1 MQWAVG
7 RLLAVPLWLF
17 AVVVAAYMFVLRIAE
32 YIGRRLG
39 VINDDGSGVDSTQ
52 LSLPLRLYLYAF
64 RIARKIGHGPDKFRY
79 EIGRI
84 RREAHKVA
92 ADIAIFSAEQ
102 SATNPLD
109 RNRKTVFLTITCGQA
124 VRNFLLSDVRRLLAE
139 RYYVVILTPFAY
151 SQEFRAAYAGPG
163 IHVLPWFTSFRSASE
178 RLFQYYLMRKSG
190 SSTHQGWLANLETRA
205 KTATERRARFVKH
218 YTVLRVSELLGSV
231 FGRGGMQA
239 LYHAYFLSYLPRSMF
254 KQLFSTYEPAL
265 VVSTTAHHAETWPLT
280 YAGRRY
286 GATTI
291 ANILSWDNTSTKPTM
306 DASCD
311 YYTVW
316 SDEMEGEFE
325 RHYPYVKTKL
335 VVTGSPLFDMYYNRR
350 GAKDRASFLKGLGL
364 PPELPYVL
372 WTTNTPSGMPDEN
385 KIISSYWDEIQRT
398 PLGDKISLLV
408 RLHPKEDEGKYT
420 TLLGLERVALTRAGS
435 PHWKSSDRWLPTP
448 EDMGLLLN
456 SMMHAAVSINVAST
470 MSLESFAL
478 NLPTINVAFKYGD
491 IVKDHNLMWSFDMYH
506 TSEHYRAIVDNGSVA
521 LAKSMDELIAET
533 MDALEHFGRRTK
545 AMRKTLEQK
554 AAYCDGTSALR
565 FVEALSG
572 AIESQG
578 QPVSAERPEFSG
590 ARQAAALS
598 ALQQK
603 EDVTSLIR
611 EALLQGRTMSG
622 RRRWSR
628 VTALTRSSHGE

>member
-7 RLLAVPLWLF
+7 RLLTVPLWLF
-17 AVVVAAYMFVLRIAE
+17 ALVVAVYMFGVRIAE

-39 VINDDGSGVDSTQ
+39 VINSDGTEVDPTQ

-64 RIARKIGHGPDKFRY
+64 RIARKVGHGPDKFRN

-84 RREAHKVA
+84 RKEAQKVA
-92 ADIAIFSAEQ
+92 ADIATFSAEQ
-102 SATNPLD
+102 SASNPLD
-109 RNRKTVFLTITCGQA
+109 HARKTVFLTITCGQA
-124 VRNFLLSDVRRLLAE
+124 VRNFLLSDVLGLLAK
-139 RYYVVILTPFAY
+139 RYNVVILTPFAY

-163 IHVLPWFTSFRSASE
+163 IHVLPWFTSFRSATE

-190 SSTHQGWLANLETRA
+190 SSTHQGWLSNLETRA

-218 YTVLRVSELLGSV
+218 YTVLRMSELLGGV

-239 LYHAYFLSYLPRSMF
+239 LYHAYFLSYLPQSMF
-254 KQLFSTYEPAL
+254 KRLFSIYEPAL
-265 VVSTTAHHAETWPLT
+265 VVSTTAHHAEAWPLT
-280 YAGRRY
+280 YSGRRY
-286 GATTI
+286 GATTV

-325 RHYPYVKTKL
+325 RHYPYVETKL
-335 VVTGSPLFDMYYNRR
+335 VVTGSPLFDMYYNHRD
-350 GAKDRASFLKGLGL
+350 AKDRASFLGGLGL

-372 WTTNTPSGMPDEN
+372 WTTNTPAGMPDEN
-385 KIISSYWDEIQRT
+385 KIVRTYWDEIQRT
-398 PLGDKISLLV
+398 PLADKISLLV

-420 TLLGLERVALTRAGS
+420 ALLGLDRVALTRAGS
-435 PHWKSSDRWLPTP
+435 PHWNSSDRWLPTQ
-448 EDMGLLLN
+448 EDMELLLN
-456 SMMHAAVSINVAST
+456 SMMHSAVSINVAST

-478 NLPTINVAFKYGD
+478 KLPTINVAFKYGD
-491 IVKDHNLMWSFDMYH
+491 VVKDHNLMWSFDMYH

-521 LAKSMDELIAET
+521 LAKSMDELIAQT
-533 MDALEHFGRRTK
+533 MDALEHPGRRTE

-554 AAYCDGTSALR
+554 AAYCDGTSARR
-565 FVEALSG
+565 FVEALSD
-572 AIESQG
+572 AIERG
-578 QPVSAERPEFSG
+578 QPVPVAERPEFSG
-590 ARQAAALS
+590 ARPAAAVS

-603 EDVTSLIR
+603 EAATSLVR
-611 EALLQGRTMSG
+611 EVL
-622 RRRWSR
+622 
-628 VTALTRSSHGE
+628 